1 MTQYDVGIKYEVDAA
16 AIKQARKEINNTNKE
31 LDNSK
36 KKAKDVGDSGKAGF
50 GKMKVA
56 AAAAAAAIVVVGTA
70 ALKAAAITRAEFA
83 KINQINDIALFTG
96 ASLQGLADLE
106 ARSKLVGISVDQL
119 TGVLIRQQEKLQEG
133 NVIFDQLGLSLDR
146 LNLVDPTQAFQEIIN
161 AINDTDDAALKA
173 RGITQL
179 LGEGSV
185 GALKLAGD
193 LGTVEEQLNRLRASG
208 AILTPQQLQDAAK
221 MDEITN
227 NINTSWDTIKRNA
240 AIAFGPVTQGGLKI
254 IANTLENINELDPLE
269 LATNEYKRALQE
281 LQTVALVGG
290 QSDELLEPL
299 RQRVVLTTE
308 LLDIQTQLNAEELR
322 RSQALSG
329 LRRNRDG
336 DFRDPLAASAI
347 IEQSEARIAAIQ
359 QERLAIV
366 EDMNAEQLAYLT
378 VKEEQLAL
386 ETEQARLQRE
396 KEDRDAAAL
405 KTQEA
410 ITKEL
415 QKQVGISATNATS
428 FLTERLRQELP
439 EFELANSD
447 AMADIESLIA
457 NMDRLRDSGDFNT
470 AEDLF
475 KVDPELF
482 RLMEILQRVT
492 GLKLLDPDMD
502 LDTFNASLQTGM
514 GLARDI
520 RTELDVASQRA
531 ELNAMLERE
540 LEIGR
545 EIANGQITSSDQLS
559 RRLELE
565 RELLDIREQFP
576 DLAEEEV
583 AARAKGILIAREAN
597 EELLKEMDDYRDFID
612 GLSRSFGNILGDSI
626 IDSLESGRLEFDSF
640 FSDIGKMLIRSG
652 IQELIGQIFSP
663 QQGGSGG
670 GGSIFQ
676 LLLTGII
683 SAFAGGSS
691 GDGGGSGGGGASV
704 GAGMRGGLAKGGVVN
719 STEMYG
725 GYQIS
730 EQSPEAI
737 MPLTRDSQGRLGV
750 SASGGGSGGVT
761 YNFSNVINV
770 TGSDQPQETADK
782 TAAALNQLIDRK
794 IKAQMIDQRRAG
806 NMLNTIPNRY

>member
-208 AILTPQQLQDAAK
+208 AILSEQDLEKAAR

-227 NINTSWDTIKRNA
+227 EINTSWDTIRRNV
-240 AIAFGPVTQGGLKI
+240 AITFGPKVLGVMEEAAEIVARITDEPKSDVATRMARDATQALRDARAERDAGGDVSDELINALEDEARALGKVAAMYLDIADKARNVRDVTEELGQLSVNPLSNIRNSVELTFGRGR
-254 IANTLENINELDPLE
+254 IARNELDVERSVSEPFRLEAEEEVNAARERRLEIQQKEYEAELE
-269 LATNEYKRALQE
+269 LAVATQRTKDTLVETVEVQKEINNVSTTGTLLPWFEKIHETIEMINEEYNKF
-281 LQTVALVGG
+281 T
-290 QSDELLEPL
+290 
-299 RQRVVLTTE
+299 
-308 LLDIQTQLNAEELR
+308 
-322 RSQALSG
+322 
-329 LRRNRDG
+329 
-336 DFRDPLAASAI
+336 
-347 IEQSEARIAAIQ
+347 
-359 QERLAIV
+359 
-366 EDMNAEQLAYLT
+366 
-378 VKEEQLAL
+378 
-386 ETEQARLQRE
+386 
-396 KEDRDAAAL
+396 
-405 KTQEA
+405 
-410 ITKEL
+410 
-415 QKQVGISATNATS
+415 
-428 FLTERLRQELP
+428 
-439 EFELANSD
+439 
-447 AMADIESLIA
+447 
-457 NMDRLRDSGDFNT
+457 
-470 AEDLF
+470 
-475 KVDPELF
+475 
-482 RLMEILQRVT
+482 
-492 GLKLLDPDMD
+492 
-502 LDTFNASLQTGM
+502 
-514 GLARDI
+514 
-520 RTELDVASQRA
+520 VASQRA